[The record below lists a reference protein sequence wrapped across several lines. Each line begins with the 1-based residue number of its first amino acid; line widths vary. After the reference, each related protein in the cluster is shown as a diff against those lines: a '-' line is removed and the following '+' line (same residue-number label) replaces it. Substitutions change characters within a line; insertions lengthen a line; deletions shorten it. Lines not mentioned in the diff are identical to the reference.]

1 MVDTNGE
8 QWSVDSFRVVILVI
22 NTLLLMDI
30 IRVMLFKMKQ
40 KGPTK
45 QTKLVETPVIGIVN
59 VTFTKIHFRVA
70 FRATLFLIPLFGL
83 HIFIT
88 AKKIV
93 INDTCLA
100 EDVYDY
106 FRYTMEASQG
116 ICVALFFCYANS
128 EVIHMIKHDQYNIS
142 TVQNLF

>member
-45 QTKLVETPVIGIVN
+45 QTKLVETPVIANVN
-59 VTFTKIHFRVA
+59 HYKNTF
-70 FRATLFLIPLFGL
+70 
-83 HIFIT
+83 
-88 AKKIV
+88 
-93 INDTCLA
+93 
-100 EDVYDY
+100 
-106 FRYTMEASQG
+106 
-116 ICVALFFCYANS
+116 
-128 EVIHMIKHDQYNIS
+128 
-142 TVQNLF
+142 